1 MGQVARSLVV
11 VGMGP
16 VLALLLT
23 FVKAVSMVP
32 FGTEPIVRV
41 KGDLSPCLGTLLQ
54 LAHHKKLC
62 YDTLDQ

>member
-23 FVKAVSMVP
+23 LVNAVSMVP
-32 FGTEPIVRV
+32 VGTESIVRV
-41 KGDLSPCLGTLLQ
+41 IAALSACLGTLPQ

-62 YDTLDQ
+62 YDTLDR